1 MDNGNTEAKPHP
13 PDLTFRRAERSDV
26 PAIVAL
32 LSDDVLGAS
41 RELSGGTGLEAY
53 LRGFDE
59 ITADP
64 NQFLCVATDDDE
76 VVGTMQLTF
85 IPGLSRAGAKRGQIE
100 AVRVSSAHRARG
112 IGEAMFAWAIEQC
125 RERGCSIVQLTT
137 DRRREGAQR
146 FYERLGFEASHI
158 GYKLTL

>member
-1 MDNGNTEAKPHP
+1 MDNGSTEAKPYP

-85 IPGLSRAGAKRGQIE
+85 IPGLSRAGAKRGPT
-100 AVRVSSAHRARG
+100 AVRSGLDGSVAHTAPGVSVRR
-112 IGEAMFAWAIEQC
+112 
-125 RERGCSIVQLTT
+125 CS
-137 DRRREGAQR
+137 
-146 FYERLGFEASHI
+146 LGR
-158 GYKLTL
+158 